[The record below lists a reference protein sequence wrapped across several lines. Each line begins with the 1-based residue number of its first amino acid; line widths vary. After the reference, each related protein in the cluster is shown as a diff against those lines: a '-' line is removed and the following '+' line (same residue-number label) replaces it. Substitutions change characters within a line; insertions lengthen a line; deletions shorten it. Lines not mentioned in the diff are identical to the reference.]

1 MVSGRL
7 PIEHVVLVIRREVK
21 FFGGPLLGR
30 GIGGLMGSSG
40 RGGWLVGS
48 SRDWAGAGGDGAW
61 LGVDPRGDSDVLPLD
76 CSAGAAGVVAVLVVV
91 VWLDT
96 GIIGGDAG
104 GVWLRSAVAVGSAG
118 DGGAES
124 SALASAS
131 GTGLAGGFPCHSCR
145 GCQLVGEIFSHVDFE
160 TRHDSVYQQQPR
172 SIHCLIVGCGQE
184 VSLHECVPQLGF
196 RQQTLAAD

>member
-40 RGGWLVGS
+40 RDGWLVGS
-48 SRDWAGAGGDGAW
+48 SRDWAGAGVDGAW
-61 LGVDPRGDSDVLPLD
+61 LGFDPRDDSDVLPLD

-104 GVWLRSAVAVGSAG
+104 GVWLRSAMAVGSAG

-131 GTGLAGGFPCHSCR
+131 GIGLAGE
-145 GCQLVGEIFSHVDFE
+145 GCQLVGENFSHVDSE
-160 TRHDSVYQQQPR
+160 TRHDGVYQQQPR
-172 SIHCLIVGCGQE
+172 PIHSLIVGCGQE